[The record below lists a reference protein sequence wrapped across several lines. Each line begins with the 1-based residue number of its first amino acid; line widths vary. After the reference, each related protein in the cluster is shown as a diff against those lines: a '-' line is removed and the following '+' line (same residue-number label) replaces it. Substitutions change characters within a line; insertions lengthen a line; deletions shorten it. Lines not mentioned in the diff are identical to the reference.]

1 MSGILVHSCCAP
13 CATASVESLVGEG
26 ESPYLYFHNP
36 NIHPWTEFK
45 ARADAFKAYLAGTGL
60 PGFVDETYGLMK
72 FVSTAP
78 ALTRPARCEH
88 CYRMR
93 LSAAAD
99 KARQMGI
106 GRFTTTLTISPY
118 QDHELI
124 RKVGEELAAARGIEF
139 VYRDFRPLYRKSRS
153 MSRQAGY
160 YMQKYCGCVF
170 SEAERYGAAEEAP
183 K

>member
-1 MSGILVHSCCAP
+1 MTGILIHSCCAP
-13 CATASVESLVGEG
+13 CATASVESLVAEG
-26 ESPYLYFHNP
+26 EAPFLYFHNP

-45 ARADAFKAYLAGTGL
+45 ARADAFRAYLAETGL
-60 PGFVDETYGLMK
+60 PGFVDDTYGLME
-72 FVSTAP
+72 FISTAP
-78 ALTRPARCEH
+78 GFTRPARCEH

-99 KARQMGI
+99 KAEESGI
-106 GRFTTTLTISPY
+106 PRFTTTLTISPY

-124 RKVGEELAAARGIEF
+124 RKVGDEEAAKRGLEF
-139 VYRDFRPLYRKSRS
+139 LYRDFRPLYRKSRA
-153 MSRQAGY
+153 MARQAGY

-170 SEAERYGAAEEAP
+170 SEAERYGTAGEGT